1 MRITEI
7 KGVGEKSAEL
17 LKKIE
22 IETVEDA
29 LLYFPRTYIQF
40 PEMKAVCEAVEGETA
55 AIIGKVLSVP
65 VVKKVRSMQITVT
78 YVGDST
84 KKLKKRW

>member
-22 IETVEDA
+22 IETGEDA
-29 LLYFPRTYIQF
+29 LL
-40 PEMKAVCEAVEGETA
+40 
-55 AIIGKVLSVP
+55 
-65 VVKKVRSMQITVT
+65 
-78 YVGDST
+78 
-84 KKLKKRW
+84 